1 MITNYIWDF
10 DGVIINSHEVQVKA
24 LTDSYKTVGL
34 KGLPPYEEFF
44 KLSGNSLSNI
54 FNQLGLPQEMV
65 PIYRK
70 ISTENIGLITLHP
83 GMEDVLKKV
92 KDMGYGNSLNTGKDR
107 KRTIEILKHFHME
120 EYFDI
125 IVCSDDVENSKPHP
139 ESLNCIMEKLG
150 WKCENTCMIGDGIND
165 ILAAQN
171 AGVCSVAV
179 TWGDVSADNLIAC
192 HPSVVV
198 DTAEELVSFIT
209 KGGTL

>member
-1 MITNYIWDF
+1 M
-10 DGVIINSHEVQVKA
+10 
-24 LTDSYKTVGL
+24 
-34 KGLPPYEEFF
+34 
-44 KLSGNSLSNI
+44 
-54 FNQLGLPQEMV
+54 
-65 PIYRK
+65 
-70 ISTENIGLITLHP
+70 
-83 GMEDVLKKV
+83 

-125 IVCSDDVENSKPHP
+125 IVCLDDVENPKPHP
-139 ESLNCIMEKLG
+139 ESLNCIMDKLG
-150 WKCENTCMIGDGIND
+150 WKCGNTCMIGDGIND